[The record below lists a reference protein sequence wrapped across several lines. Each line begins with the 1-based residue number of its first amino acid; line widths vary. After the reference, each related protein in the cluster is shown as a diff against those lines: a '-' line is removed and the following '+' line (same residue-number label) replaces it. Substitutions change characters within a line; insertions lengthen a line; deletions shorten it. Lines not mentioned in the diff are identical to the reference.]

1 MKKTINILLIA
12 CFISSFSFAQSK
24 ESSWQKVE
32 ASKIS
37 FLTNELSL
45 TPLEAEKFWPVY
57 NNYRAETKKLKLKK
71 NQSIFKKL
79 KSTKGNISNQMAISN
94 LNQMMDIENKIHKIK
109 IEYYNKSIAVLG
121 PQKAI
126 KLKLAELEFNRK
138 IIKKLRKKSK

>member
-71 NQSIFKKL
+71 
-79 KSTKGNISNQMAISN
+79 TKVF
-94 LNQMMDIENKIHKIK
+94 LKIK
-109 IEYYNKSIAVLG
+109 KYKKVTS
-121 PQKAI
+121 PI
-126 KLKLAELEFNRK
+126 KWQSLIL
-138 IIKKLRKKSK
+138 IK